1 MTTTKRVLV
10 TGATGYVGGRL
21 VPRLLAAG
29 HHVRV
34 LVRSPQKLDEV
45 DWRGDVEIVKGS
57 LDDADVVADAAA
69 DVDVLYYLVHSMG
82 DGKDFVNKERDM
94 ATTVARA
101 AETETVIEMLRRP
114 WPGLILER
122 IDAAA
127 LPLQVRVGWT
137 GEPADTPSL
146 VGKVRRTAR
155 IPDALLERSDALV
168 RDFVTLLRTGNDAA
182 AAAPAGTA
190 PDAGTGAGGVVPEVD
205 VALARIVPAARA
217 LLAELA
223 ELRGTVIETP
233 ELTALCEAARAA
245 GWNGKSSGAGGGD
258 CGIAL
263 AAAGRDPEELSAA
276 WRREGIRP
284 LDLAV
289 SPAGLRLHQPAQAH
303 QPAPAPDHPNHQPTD
318 PEGSTS

>member
-101 AETETVIEMLRRP
+101 AETAGVGRIVYLG
-114 WPGLILER
+114 GLHPDGVQLSDHMASR
-122 IDAAA
+122 AA
-127 LPLQVRVGWT
+127 
-137 GEPADTPSL
+137 
-146 VGKVRRTAR
+146 VGKIFVDSKVPAIVFEAGIVLGSGSASFEMVRHLASTLPFMPAPEWVRNKIEPIAIR
-155 IPDALLERSDALV
+155 DVLYYLV
-168 RDFVTLLRTGNDAA
+168 EAA
-182 AAAPAGTA
+182 SVP
-190 PDAGTGAGGVVPEVD
+190 GAGASSVWKP
-205 VALARIVPAARA
+205 AIVQ
-217 LLAELA
+217 
-223 ELRGTVIETP
+223 
-233 ELTALCEAARAA
+233 
-245 GWNGKSSGAGGGD
+245 
-258 CGIAL
+258 
-263 AAAGRDPEELSAA
+263 
-276 WRREGIRP
+276 RP
-284 LDLAV
+284 
-289 SPAGLRLHQPAQAH
+289 
-303 QPAPAPDHPNHQPTD
+303 
-318 PEGSTS
+318 